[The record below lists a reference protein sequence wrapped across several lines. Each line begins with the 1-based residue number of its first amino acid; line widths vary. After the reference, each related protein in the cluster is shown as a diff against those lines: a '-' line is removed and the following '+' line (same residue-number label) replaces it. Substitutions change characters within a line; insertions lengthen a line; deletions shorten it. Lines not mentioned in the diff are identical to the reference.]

1 MPTTARVTATL
12 MDYPVAKI
20 VVRRDKI
27 TDLKTRAGFTTDD
40 QLARAVG
47 VHPTQFSRVLSGRSE
62 PGNKFI
68 AGMLEVFGVAAFPEV
83 FAVVSDDEGS
93 DA

>member
-1 MPTTARVTATL
+1 MAAILT
-12 MDYPVAKI
+12 DYPVAKI
-20 VVRRDKI
+20 VIRRDQIATFKR
-27 TDLKTRAGFTTDD
+27 LAGLTTDD

-68 AGMLEVFGVAAFPEV
+68 AGMLDVFGVDAFSQIFEVVAA
-83 FAVVSDDEGS
+83 SEGVG
-93 DA
+93 A